1 MCCQRAISVARR
13 IRTGTIVINGGTY
26 YGADVPCGG
35 YTQSGIGREMGVLG
49 FEEYL
54 QAKRLAEPA

>member
-1 MCCQRAISVARR
+1 MGDDDAVHIAN
-13 IRTGTIVINGGTY
+13 GTFFGPS
-26 YGADVPCGG
+26 DVPFGG
-35 YTQSGIGREMGVLG
+35 YEPSCVGCEMGVLG